1 MFPQLYSHQ
10 RNILYL
16 LIMFEDIYFI
26 YVYAFAFILASASIL
41 YLSSSLSSSLSYL
54 LILILTLNLNS
65 CSYFFPINI
74 IQLINL
80 IKSFILF
87 TL

>member
-41 YLSSSLSSSLSYL
+41 YLSSSLSYL